1 MHRGERGV
9 HADACHW
16 RRHGDAACCE
26 AATVCPHQPLQPT
39 TPIPCCCCCC
49 RRRDVY
55 ERAELS
61 RGTYE
66 IVATKEYMVRAPQ
79 PVIHVFCID
88 VSQPAIASG
97 ATAATCQC
105 IEQVLDS
112 LQGECP
118 PRAAVRGADCC
129 CSCSANSGARPT
141 GEAGR
146 QQIEA
151 VDLATSLLSPD
162 WCQLHACGGGLPERT
177 LPLRTGAAAT
187 GASL

>member
-1 MHRGERGV
+1 MSCVQHFSIGRQLLNRVVAE
-9 HADACHW
+9 
-16 RRHGDAACCE
+16 
-26 AATVCPHQPLQPT
+26 QPFVGLLMSAPR
-39 TPIPCCCCCC
+39 CLC

-112 LQGECP
+112 LQGARAVWCWLLWLCKQAAQAPVHVKLSSLYLWQLYALCVSVCP
-118 PRAAVRGADCC
+118 PAACVCC
-129 CSCSANSGARPT
+129 
-141 GEAGR
+141 
-146 QQIEA
+146 
-151 VDLATSLLSPD
+151 L
-162 WCQLHACGGGLPERT
+162 
-177 LPLRTGAAAT
+177 
-187 GASL
+187 

>member
-1 MHRGERGV
+1 M
-9 HADACHW
+9 
-16 RRHGDAACCE
+16 
-26 AATVCPHQPLQPT
+26 
-39 TPIPCCCCCC
+39 
-49 RRRDVY
+49 Y

-112 LQGECP
+112 LQGECG
-118 PRAAVRGADCC
+118 PRACGGWGALVAVADV
-129 CSCSANSGARPT
+129 AQMQGGARPT

-146 QQIEA
+146 QRI
-151 VDLATSLLSPD
+151 
-162 WCQLHACGGGLPERT
+162 
-177 LPLRTGAAAT
+177 
-187 GASL
+187 